1 MASTARIQE
10 LAGIISKNTTIIQAA
25 LVDDGLPTPSF
36 EPNASVYFPP
46 QVTSARDAVL
56 DASQEL
62 HDLLLYPMSL
72 LQRKS
77 AHNQMAGMK
86 AIIRWDIANCFAPGE
101 QISFSDLS
109 KKCGL
114 DEKPLKHLLRQSMT
128 LRIFSEP
135 AKGMVAHTAA
145 SSIIRYQNVHNWLAG
160 GVKDLWPSSVQIKA
174 SIRSVSCRA
183 KPWYLVDA
191 LAKWPKSEE
200 PNHTGFN
207 IAHDT
212 EVPLYQQLA
221 NNLGFA
227 KRFGESMT
235 AMIANNPA
243 FDAKHIHQSYDWSG
257 LKDGL
262 VVDVGGGHGSIAFS
276 LAQAFPSLRFIVQDL
291 PTTVGGAD
299 ALIPTNLSVRIK
311 FMAHDFFTNQPVTA
325 DAYLFRWIFHNWS
338 DKYGVLILQALVPA
352 LKPGARVL
360 VQDGCLPEPGAIP
373 QWIERDPRAMD
384 LLMTTYFNS
393 YERDAAEWQHLF
405 ARADSRFE
413 FVGITQPQGSALA
426 LVEARWTG
434 GEGDGKTQ

>member
-10 LAGIISKNTTIIQAA
+10 LAAIISQNTTIIQTA
-25 LVDDGLPTPSF
+25 LVDEGLPTPSF

-46 QVTSARDAVL
+46 QVTSARNAVL

-86 AIIRWDIANCFAPGE
+86 AIVRWNIANCFAPGE

-109 KKCGL
+109 QKCGL

-128 LRIFSEP
+128 LRIFREP
-135 AKGMVAHTAA
+135 AKDMVAHTAA
-145 SSIIRYQNVHNWLAG
+145 SSIIRDQNVHNWLTG
-160 GVKDLWPSSVQIKA
+160 GVQDLWPSSVQ
-174 SIRSVSCRA
+174 
-183 KPWYLVDA
+183 LVDA

-207 IAHDT
+207 IAHGT

-221 NNLGFA
+221 NNPVFA

-235 AMIANNPA
+235 AMIANNPS

-276 LAQAFPSLRFIVQDL
+276 LAKAFPSLRFIVQDL
-291 PTTVGGAD
+291 PTTVDGAD
-299 ALIPTNLSVRIK
+299 ALIPTELSGRIK
-311 FMAHDFFTNQPVTA
+311 FMAHDFFTTQPVTA

-352 LKPGARVL
+352 LKPGTRIL

-373 QWIERDPRAMD
+373 QWIERDLRAMD

-393 YERDAAEWQHLF
+393 YERDAAEWRDLF
-405 ARADSRFE
+405 ARADPRFE

-426 LVEARWTG
+426 LIEARWTG
-434 GEGDGKTQ
+434 GAEDQVKTDPGIDELGAGQ